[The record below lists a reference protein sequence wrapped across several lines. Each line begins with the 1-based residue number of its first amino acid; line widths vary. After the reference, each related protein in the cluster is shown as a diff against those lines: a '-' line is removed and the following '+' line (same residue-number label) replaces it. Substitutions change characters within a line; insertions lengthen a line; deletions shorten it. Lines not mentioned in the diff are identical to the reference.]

1 MDGKKVKRGDRD
13 IEKDM
18 EKKQKQKPMGRGM
31 RKNRIFWGALLAL
44 GLEAA
49 RKGAL
54 AAVLSLIVLRKGL
67 TFSQLSAAFAVF
79 SAASFLLEVPS
90 GVLADCA
97 GRKRVFITA
106 QAVGL
111 GALLLMLEGRSF
123 WAVCTAFFLYGASG
137 AFSSGSMDALYMDSC
152 IADGTITVERGAMH
166 LELAEISG
174 CAGEPFSEVF

>member
-31 RKNRIFWGALLAL
+31 RKNRFFWGALLAL

-79 SAASFLLEVPS
+79 SAASFLLEVP
-90 GVLADCA
+90 A
-97 GRKRVFITA
+97 GCSPTV
-106 QAVGL
+106 QEENGY
-111 GALLLMLEGRSF
+111 LLRHRL
-123 WAVCTAFFLYGASG
+123 
-137 AFSSGSMDALYMDSC
+137 
-152 IADGTITVERGAMH
+152 
-166 LELAEISG
+166 
-174 CAGEPFSEVF
+174 